1 MSYGSMAMGAAGGLF
16 SLAGTIGG
24 MLSAGDA
31 AKALQD
37 AAGNA
42 QGYITNTSQKA
53 IGQLSPYT
61 AMGSNAANM
70 LTSQLPALTQGFKPT
85 MAQLEQTPGYQFALQ
100 QGQEAT
106 QNGYAARG
114 LGVSGAA
121 LKGAANYASGLAD
134 QTYMNQANLYN
145 QNRQITGN
153 LLTGVSGMG
162 QQAATTAGNYLMDT
176 IDPYTSSIYQAAN
189 AKATGIMAPWVGL
202 TSLGNSMMG
211 QGVSGT
217 GVGALF
223 GSGNDSTATSQSIG
237 QTANLYSQLSSN
249 PNMYGP

>member
-1 MSYGSMAMGAAGGLF
+1 MSMALGVVGGLT

-24 MLSAGDA
+24 MLSAGSAARAQEDA
-31 AKALQD
+31 A
-37 AAGNA
+37 AAA
-42 QGYITNTSQKA
+42 QGYIKQTANNA
-53 IGQLSPYT
+53 NNYLNPYMSLGT
-61 AMGSNAANM
+61 AGANL
-70 LTSQLPALTQGFKPT
+70 LTSQLPSLSQGFDPT

-134 QTYMNQANLYN
+134 QTYTNQANIYN

-162 QQAATTAGNYLMDT
+162 QQAATQAGNNLMAT
-176 IDPYTSSIYQAAN
+176 IGPYTGEQNAIGNAQAQ
-189 AKATGIMAPWVGL
+189 GIMAPWVGL

-211 QGVSGT
+211 QSASGT
-217 GVGALF
+217 GVGSL
-223 GSGNDSTATSQSIG
+223 GSMASI
-237 QTANLYSQLSSN
+237 ASML
-249 PNMYGP
+249 